1 MSAKNSA
8 NTIAVN
14 KKARHDYFIE
24 KTIEAGLVLQGW
36 EVKALRDKKVQL
48 KESYIRIKNNEI
60 FLFGCHIS
68 ALKTVSSHVIVD
80 PLRTR
85 KVLLH
90 AKEIS
95 NLIGLVERKGYTL
108 ISLSM
113 YWLRGKVKISIG
125 LAKGKKQHDKR
136 ASLKEK
142 DWKETQERLLKN
154 KLLQ

>member
-1 MSAKNSA
+1 MSTKNSA

-48 KESYIRIKNNEI
+48 KESYIKIKNNEI

-68 ALKTVSSHVIVD
+68 ALSSVSSHVIVD
-80 PLRTR
+80 SLRTR

-142 DWKETQERLLKN
+142 DWKKTQARLLKN
-154 KLLQ
+154 KLLK